1 MMNIFKFPNYIFLKS
16 SHFQIIIMIQT
27 YISYDFT
34 IEPLEPTRDILV
46 AELGNLGFESFT
58 ETDKGLV
65 AYIPKSDWFAD
76 ILNTVFILKS
86 GEFSISYKKEEI
98 EPVNWN
104 EEWEKNFDS
113 IDIDDTVSIRAPF
126 HKKADLAYNIIIEP
140 KMSFGTGHHE
150 TTHLM
155 VKHLLQLDLKDKT
168 VLDMGCGT
176 AVLAIL
182 AEMRGATKLDAID
195 IDPWGYENS
204 IENIERKKVKNIE
217 VFQGDAS
224 LLINKKYD
232 VIIANINRNILLQD
246 IQTYA
251 HSLNNN
257 GILLLSGFY
266 QEDIPVIDAEA
277 SKYKLQLDLILERNN
292 WVGLKYKL

>member
-1 MMNIFKFPNYIFLKS
+1 
-16 SHFQIIIMIQT
+16 MIQT
-27 YISYDFT
+27 YIAYNFS
-34 IEPLEPTRDILV
+34 IQPLQPAREILV

-58 ETDKGLV
+58 ETDSGLA
-65 AYIPKSDWFAD
+65 AYIPKSDWFAT
-76 ILNTVFILKS
+76 ILDTVFVLNNN
-86 GEFSISYKKEEI
+86 EFDISYKKEEI

-104 EEWEKNFDS
+104 EEWEKNFDP

-126 HKKADLAYNIIIEP
+126 HEKANLKYNILIEP

-155 VKHLLQLDLKDKT
+155 VKHLLLLNLKDKT

-182 AEMRGATKLDAID
+182 AEMRGANQLDAID
-195 IDPWGYENS
+195 IDPWCYENS
-204 IENIERKKVKNIE
+204 IENIERNNSKKISIYE
-217 VFQGDAS
+217 GDAS
-224 LLINKKYD
+224 LLVNKKYD

-246 IQTYA
+246 IKTYTN
-251 HSLNNN
+251 SLNKN
-257 GILLLSGFY
+257 GTLLLSGFY

-277 SKYKLQLDLILERNN
+277 SKHNLKLDLILERNN
-292 WVGLKYKL
+292 WVGVRYLTAFS